1 MDNPIAF
8 CYLCCIQQ
16 KAGSGT
22 EELAGVAVPA
32 ATIETEFADEETEV
46 CRERKV
52 VLGVKRKLIAG
63 A

>member
-32 ATIETEFADEETEV
+32 ATIETEFAD
-46 CRERKV
+46 
-52 VLGVKRKLIAG
+52 
-63 A
+63 